1 MKTFLGIISDSFT
14 IQNTD
19 RVIIVDA
26 DCSSTV
32 KRGDFIEIVYSDNGS
47 VSAQVLDGILEEGAK
62 FNCKSE
68 KVSAIRISNAS
79 FEANNVS
86 NVSGAKVYRA

>member
-32 KRGDFIEIVYSDNGS
+32 KRGDFIKIVYSDNGS

-68 KVSAIRISNAS
+68 KVSAIRISNSS
-79 FEANNVS
+79 FVANNVS
-86 NVSGAKVYRA
+86 NVSGAKVYLA

>member
-32 KRGDFIEIVYSDNGS
+32 KRGDFIEIVYSDNRS
-47 VSAQVLDGILEEGAK
+47 VSTQVLDGILEEGAK

-79 FEANNVS
+79 FVVNNVS